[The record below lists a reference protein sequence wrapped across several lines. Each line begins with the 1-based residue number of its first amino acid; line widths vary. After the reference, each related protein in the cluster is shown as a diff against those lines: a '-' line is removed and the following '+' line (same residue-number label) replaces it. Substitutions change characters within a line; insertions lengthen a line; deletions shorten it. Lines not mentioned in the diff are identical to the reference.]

1 MSRNRYGIAAA
12 VILAMLAT
20 SGVTVAQGKKKKEEA
35 VAPGAIAQKDRDRG
49 MLEAPALAKAAGLAC
64 NITEARF
71 TVTDAKAKINYY
83 EVACDQGFG
92 YIVAQDPTKPVAGLY
107 PCFDAEKK
115 VKASEKPDAKEI
127 DSPLKC
133 KLAGNA
139 NLQAQLTPY
148 LTKAGR
154 TCAVS
159 NYRYIGASPSKTY
172 VEVAC
177 GPGLGY
183 VVETTSPANL
193 SGDVKAQSCIAF
205 DASDTRACQLTDK
218 AAQLSVVDALTAR
231 SGKTCAVKDR
241 RYVITTTTGASWF
254 EVSCQAGDG
263 YMLEQLADGKN
274 GKTVA
279 CADADFVDG
288 GCKMTDAR
296 AAKTEQ
302 NGLYTRLAGKV
313 GFTCDVAQYG
323 IFGVQG
329 KEIVELKCNDRPDG
343 AVIEFKGA
351 ASGVVYP
358 CAIAEAQGY
367 RCSFTKKDPG
377 YAQITKDI
385 RTLKDNST
393 CVVRETRAMD
403 KASDAA
409 VFIEANCADNS
420 GSYIIGYGRGT
431 TKPVEILSCAQG
443 KAFGPC
449 KLPGN

>member
-1 MSRNRYGIAAA
+1 MSRNRFGVAAA
-12 VILAMLAT
+12 VVMAMLAT
-20 SGVTVAQGKKKKEEA
+20 SAVTVAAPKKEEKA
-35 VAPGAIAQKDRDRG
+35 APGAVSQKDRDRG
-49 MLEAPALAKAAGLAC
+49 MAEAPALAKAAGLAC

-71 TVTDAKAKINYY
+71 TVTDTKAKTNYY

-92 YIVAQDPTKPVAGLY
+92 YIVSQDPAKPTASLF
-107 PCFDAEKK
+107 PCFDADKK
-115 VKASEKPDAKEI
+115 VKQGDKEV

-133 KLAGNA
+133 KLAGNT
-139 NLQAQLTPY
+139 NLSAQLTPY
-148 LTKAGR
+148 LAKAGK
-154 TCAVS
+154 TCAPTG
-159 NYRYIGASPSKTY
+159 YRYIGASPTKTY
-172 VEVAC
+172 IEVAC
-177 GPGLGY
+177 GPGTGFVL
-183 VVETTSPANL
+183 ETAAPANL
-193 SGDVKAQSCIAF
+193 TGEVVATSCISF
-205 DASDTRACQLTDK
+205 DAADTRACQLTDR
-218 AAQLSVVDALTAR
+218 ASQMAVVDALAAS
-231 SGKTCAVKDR
+231 SGKTCAVKDK
-241 RYVITTTTGASWF
+241 RYVLTTKAGASWF

-279 CADADFVDG
+279 CADADFVGG
-288 GCKMTDAR
+288 GCTMTDAR

-323 IFGVQG
+323 IFNVPG

-343 AVIEFKGA
+343 AVVEFKGA

-385 RTLKDNST
+385 KGFKDNTT
-393 CVVRETRAMD
+393 CVVRETRPMD

-409 VFIEANCADNS
+409 VYMEANCADNS
-420 GSYIIGYGRGT
+420 GSYIVGYARGS
-431 TKPVEILSCAQG
+431 TKATEVLSCAQG

>member
-1 MSRNRYGIAAA
+1 MSRNRFGIAAA
-12 VILAMLAT
+12 VILAMVAT
-20 SGVTVAQGKKKKEEA
+20 SGVTVAQGKKKEKEA
-35 VAPGAIAQKDRDRG
+35 AAAPGAISQKDRDRG
-49 MLEAPALAKAAGLAC
+49 MAEAPALAKAAGLAC

-71 TVTDAKAKINYY
+71 TVADSKTKTNYF
-83 EVACDQGFG
+83 EVACDQGLG
-92 YIVAQDPTKPVAGLY
+92 YIVAQDPAKPAPQLF

-115 VKASEKPDAKEI
+115 VKAGDKEV

-139 NLQAQLTPY
+139 NLNAQLGPY
-148 LTKAGR
+148 LAKAGKNC
-154 TCAVS
+154 TPTGV
-159 NYRYIGASPSKTY
+159 RYIGASPTKTY
-172 VEVAC
+172 IEVAC
-177 GPGLGY
+177 GPGAGF
-183 VVETTSPANL
+183 VVETGSPANL
-193 SGDVKAQSCIAF
+193 TGDVKVNSCIGFAPE
-205 DASDTRACQLTDK
+205 DTRACQLTDR
-218 AAQLSVVDALTAR
+218 AAQLAVVDQLVAG
-231 SGKTCAVKDR
+231 SGKTCAVKDK
-241 RYVITTTTGASWF
+241 RYVLSTTTGANWF

-279 CADADFVDG
+279 CADADFVGG
-288 GCKMTDAR
+288 GCTMTDAR

-302 NGLYTRLAGKV
+302 NGLYTRLAEKV
-313 GFTCDVAQYG
+313 GFKCDVAQYG
-323 IFGVQG
+323 IFNVPG

-385 RTLKDNST
+385 KTLKDTSS
-393 CVVRETRAMD
+393 CVVRETRPMD

-409 VFIEANCADNS
+409 VYLEANCADNS
-420 GSYIIGYGRGT
+420 GSYIVGYGRGS
-431 TKPVEILSCAQG
+431 TKVTEVLSCAQG